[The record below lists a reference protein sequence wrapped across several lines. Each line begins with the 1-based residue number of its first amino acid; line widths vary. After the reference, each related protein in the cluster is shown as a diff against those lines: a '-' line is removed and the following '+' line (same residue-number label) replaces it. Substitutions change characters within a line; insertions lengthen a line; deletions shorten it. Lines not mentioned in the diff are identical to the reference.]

1 MPKTSFVV
9 RPSLHHPVE
18 DDARIEISIDP
29 IAIRWAADH
38 AREDGNAPPIALS
51 RNSIDQLVDYPIEPV
66 SAIMLQWVETGD
78 RLQSVVHVKP
88 LIGELAEIV
97 PTAELIVPG
106 NPASLL

>member
-1 MPKTSFVV
+1 
-9 RPSLHHPVE
+9 
-18 DDARIEISIDP
+18 
-29 IAIRWAADH
+29 
-38 AREDGNAPPIALS
+38 
-51 RNSIDQLVDYPIEPV
+51 
-66 SAIMLQWVETGD
+66 MLQWVETGD